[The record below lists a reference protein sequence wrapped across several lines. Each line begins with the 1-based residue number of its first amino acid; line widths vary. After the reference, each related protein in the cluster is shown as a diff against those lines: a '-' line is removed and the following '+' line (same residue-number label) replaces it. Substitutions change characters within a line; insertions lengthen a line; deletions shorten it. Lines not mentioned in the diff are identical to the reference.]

1 MFHVEHFTLPTP
13 FKDRELS
20 CLWFVRFDKDRQG
33 KMVTISYGSFE
44 MKISTFLRKIK
55 IAVSIIECCMV
66 SSDAFFTSSADT
78 LNFRATNWA
87 SSISSSE
94 NLLNLLI
101 MKSNGWSTLISNKLS
116 LYIVVILSLYPGG
129 MDITDHLD

>member
-1 MFHVEHFTLPTP
+1 
-13 FKDRELS
+13 
-20 CLWFVRFDKDRQG
+20 
-33 KMVTISYGSFE
+33 
-44 MKISTFLRKIK
+44 MKS
-55 IAVSIIECCMV
+55 AVSIIECCMV

-101 MKSNGWSTLISNKLS
+101 MKSMDGVHLFPESY
-116 LYIVVILSLYPGG
+116 LYKYW
-129 MDITDHLD
+129 